1 MNILSFDTS
10 GDTSSISSKL
20 GDDLLSFQISH
31 QRKERPDWEN
41 FLNHIGIF
49 SNEDIKRFDLLVFG
63 RGPGSYTAIRSSA
76 TFLKAISHTNKIPL
90 MAVSNMES
98 LAYKYFQNNKTS
110 DDISVLLN
118 SDIQDEFFYGK
129 FNFAKNSN
137 PHEELLTN
145 KEAQYQA
152 LTASSEIII
161 GNGNDI
167 SNKEYLKSN
176 AEDHLKLAEHLY
188 DAKFEYRAID
198 ANPVYLKPTNY
209 KKAK

>member
-1 MNILSFDTS
+1 MNILSIDTS
-10 GDTSSISSKL
+10 GDSSSISSKI

-41 FLNHIGIF
+41 FLNQIDIF

-90 MAVSNMES
+90 MAVSNMQS

-176 AEDHLKLAEHLY
+176 AEDHLKLAEYLY

-198 ANPVYLKPTNY
+198 ANPVYLKPTKY

>member
-1 MNILSFDTS
+1 MNILSIDTS
-10 GDTSSISSKL
+10 GDSSSISSKI

-41 FLNHIGIF
+41 LLNHIDIF

-98 LAYKYFQNNKTS
+98 LAYKYFNKNITT
-110 DDISVLLN
+110 DDISVLIN

-129 FNFAKNSN
+129 FNFNKKTK
-137 PHEELLTN
+137 PYEKLLTN
-145 KEAQYQA
+145 KAEYRA
-152 LTASSEIII
+152 LIASAEIII

-167 SNKEYLKSN
+167 SNTEYLKSN
-176 AEDHLKLAEHLY
+176 AEDHLKLAEHMY
-188 DAKFEYRAID
+188 DTKFEYKAID

>member
-1 MNILSFDTS
+1 MNILSIDTS
-10 GDTSSISSKL
+10 GDSSSISSKI

-41 FLNHIGIF
+41 FLDHIGIF

-76 TFLKAISHTNKIPL
+76 TFLKAISHINKIPL
-90 MAVSNMES
+90 MAVSNMKS
-98 LAYKYFQNNKTS
+98 LAYKYFQNNKTT
-110 DDISVLLN
+110 DDISVLIN

-129 FNFAKNSN
+129 FNFNKKSK
-137 PHEELLTN
+137 PHEGLLTN

-152 LTASSEIII
+152 LIASTEIII
-161 GNGNDI
+161 GNGYDI
-167 SNKEYLKSN
+167 SNSEYLKSN
-176 AEDHLKLAEHLY
+176 AEDHLKLAEHIY

>member
-1 MNILSFDTS
+1 MNILSIDTS
-10 GDTSSISSKL
+10 GDSSSISSKI

-41 FLNHIGIF
+41 LLNHIDIF

-63 RGPGSYTAIRSSA
+63 RGPGSYTAIRGSA

-98 LAYKYFQNNKTS
+98 LAYKYFQNNKAT
-110 DDISVLLN
+110 DDISVLIN

-129 FNFAKNSN
+129 FNFNKKSK

-145 KEAQYQA
+145 QEAQYQA
-152 LTASSEIII
+152 LIASAEIII
-161 GNGNDI
+161 GNGNGI
-167 SNKEYLKSN
+167 SNTEYLKSN
-176 AEDHLKLAEHLY
+176 AEDHLKLAEHMY
-188 DAKFEYRAID
+188 DAKFEYKAID

>member
-98 LAYKYFQNNKTS
+98 LAYKYFQNNKTT
-110 DDISVLLN
+110 DDISVLIN

-129 FNFAKNSN
+129 FNF
-137 PHEELLTN
+137 N
-145 KEAQYQA
+145 KKGY
-152 LTASSEIII
+152 LYVI
-161 GNGNDI
+161 
-167 SNKEYLKSN
+167 NKKDHKCLKSSTCSVKPDKIITVTYDDIKDDIIYID
-176 AEDHLKLAEHLY
+176 ED
-188 DAKFEYRAID
+188 
-198 ANPVYLKPTNY
+198 
-209 KKAK
+209 

>member
-90 MAVSNMES
+90 MALSNMQS

-129 FNFAKNSN
+129 FNFNKKSK
-137 PHEELLTN
+137 PHEELLAN
-145 KEAQYQA
+145 KEDQYKT
-152 LTASSEIII
+152 LMASSKIII

-167 SNKEYLKSN
+167 TNKEYLKSH
-176 AEDHLKLAEHLY
+176 AEDHLKLAAHLY
-188 DAKFEYRAID
+188 DPKLEYKAID

>member
-1 MNILSFDTS
+1 MNILSIDTS
-10 GDTSSISSKL
+10 GDSSSISSKI

-41 FLNHIGIF
+41 LLNQIDII
-49 SNEDIKRFDLLVFG
+49 SNENIKRFNLLVFG

-98 LAYKYFQNNKTS
+98 LAYKYFQNNKTT
-110 DDISVLLN
+110 DDISVLIN

-129 FNFAKNSN
+129 FNFNKKSK

-145 KEAQYQA
+145 KEAQYQT
-152 LTASSEIII
+152 LIASTEIII

-167 SNKEYLKSN
+167 SNTEYLKSN
-176 AEDHLKLAEHLY
+176 AEDHLKLAEHIY
-188 DAKFEYRAID
+188 DAKFKNRAID

-209 KKAK
+209 KKAR

>member
-1 MNILSFDTS
+1 MNILSIDTS
-10 GDTSSISSKL
+10 GDSSSISSKI

-90 MAVSNMES
+90 MALSNMQS

-176 AEDHLKLAEHLY
+176 AEDHLKLAEYLY

>member
-1 MNILSFDTS
+1 MNILSIDTS
-10 GDTSSISSKL
+10 GDSSSISSKI

-49 SNEDIKRFDLLVFG
+49 SNDDIKRFDLLVYG

-98 LAYKYFQNNKTS
+98 LAYKYFQNNKTT
-110 DDISVLLN
+110 DDISVLIN

-137 PHEELLTN
+137 SHEELLTN
-145 KEAQYQA
+145 KEGQYKS
-152 LTASSEIII
+152 LIASTEVII
-161 GNGNDI
+161 GNGNDV
-167 SNKEYLKSN
+167 SNTKYLKSN
-176 AEDHLKLAEHLY
+176 AEDHLKLAEHIY

-209 KKAK
+209 KKAR

>member
-1 MNILSFDTS
+1 MNILSIDTS
-10 GDTSSISSKL
+10 GDSSSISSKI

-31 QRKERPDWEN
+31 QRKDRPDWEN
-41 FLNHIGIF
+41 LLNHIDIF

-98 LAYKYFQNNKTS
+98 LAYKYFQNNKAT
-110 DDISVLLN
+110 DDISVLIN

-129 FNFAKNSN
+129 FNFNKKSK

-152 LTASSEIII
+152 LIASAEIII

-167 SNKEYLKSN
+167 SNTEYLKSN
-176 AEDHLKLAEHLY
+176 AEDHLKLAEHMY
-188 DAKFEYRAID
+188 DAKFEYKVID

>member
-1 MNILSFDTS
+1 MNILSIDTS
-10 GDTSSISSKL
+10 GDSSSISSKI

-49 SNEDIKRFDLLVFG
+49 SNDDIKRFDLLVFG

-98 LAYKYFQNNKTS
+98 LAYKYFQNNKTR
-110 DDISVLLN
+110 DDISVLIN

-137 PHEELLTN
+137 SHEELLTN
-145 KEAQYQA
+145 KEGQYKS
-152 LTASSEIII
+152 LIASTEIII
-161 GNGNDI
+161 GNGNDV
-167 SNKEYLKSN
+167 SNTKYLKSN
-176 AEDHLKLAEHLY
+176 AEDHLKLAEHIY
-188 DAKFEYRAID
+188 DAKFKYRAID

-209 KKAK
+209 KKAR

>member
-1 MNILSFDTS
+1 MNILSIDTS
-10 GDTSSISSKL
+10 GDCSSISSKI

-49 SNEDIKRFDLLVFG
+49 SNKDINEFDLLVFG

-90 MAVSNMES
+90 MAISNMES
-98 LAYKYFQNNKTS
+98 LAYKYFLNNKTT
-110 DDISVLLN
+110 DDISVLTN
-118 SDIQDEFFYGK
+118 SDIEDEFFYGK
-129 FNFAKNSN
+129 FNFNKKSK
-137 PHEELLTN
+137 PHEGLLTN
-145 KEAQYQA
+145 KEDQYKT
-152 LTASSEIII
+152 LMASSKIII

-167 SNKEYLKSN
+167 SNKKYLKSH
-176 AEDHLKLAEHLY
+176 AEDHLKLAAHLY
-188 DAKFEYRAID
+188 DPKLEYKAID

>member
-1 MNILSFDTS
+1 MNILSIDTS
-10 GDTSSISSKL
+10 GDCSSISSKI

-49 SNEDIKRFDLLVFG
+49 SNKDINEFDLLVFG

-90 MAVSNMES
+90 MAISNMES
-98 LAYKYFQNNKTS
+98 LAYKYFLNNKTT
-110 DDISVLLN
+110 DDISVLTN
-118 SDIQDEFFYGK
+118 SDIEDEFFYGK
-129 FNFAKNSN
+129 FNFNKKSK
-137 PHEELLTN
+137 PHEGLLSN
-145 KEAQYQA
+145 KEDQYKT
-152 LTASSEIII
+152 LMASSKIII

-167 SNKEYLKSN
+167 SNKKYLKSH
-176 AEDHLKLAEHLY
+176 AEDHLKLAAHLY
-188 DAKFEYRAID
+188 DPKLEYKAID

>member
-1 MNILSFDTS
+1 MNILSIDTS
-10 GDTSSISSKL
+10 GDSSSISSKI

-98 LAYKYFQNNKTS
+98 LAYKYFQKNKTT
-110 DDISVLLN
+110 DDIFVLIN

-129 FNFAKNSN
+129 FNFNKKSK
-137 PHEELLTN
+137 PHEELLAS
-145 KEAQYQA
+145 KETQYQA
-152 LTASSEIII
+152 LKASTEIII

-176 AEDHLKLAEHLY
+176 AEDHLKLAEYLY

>member
-1 MNILSFDTS
+1 MNILSIDTS
-10 GDTSSISSKL
+10 GDSSSISSKI

-31 QRKERPDWEN
+31 QRKDRPDWEN
-41 FLNHIGIF
+41 LLNHIDIF

-63 RGPGSYTAIRSSA
+63 RGPGSYTAIRGSA

-98 LAYKYFQNNKTS
+98 LAYKYFQNNKTT
-110 DDISVLLN
+110 DDISVLIN

-129 FNFAKNSN
+129 FNFNKKSK
-137 PHEELLTN
+137 PYEELLTN

-152 LTASSEIII
+152 LIASAEIII

-167 SNKEYLKSN
+167 SNTEYLKSN
-176 AEDHLKLAEHLY
+176 AEDHLKLAEHMY
-188 DAKFEYRAID
+188 DAKFEYKAID

>member
-1 MNILSFDTS
+1 MNILSIDTS
-10 GDTSSISSKL
+10 GDSSSISSKI

-49 SNEDIKRFDLLVFG
+49 SNDDIKRFDLLVFG

-98 LAYKYFQNNKTS
+98 LAYKYFQNNKTR
-110 DDISVLLN
+110 DDISVLIN

-137 PHEELLTN
+137 SHEELLTN
-145 KEAQYQA
+145 KEGQYKS
-152 LTASSEIII
+152 LIASTEIII
-161 GNGNDI
+161 GNGNDV
-167 SNKEYLKSN
+167 SNTKYLKSN
-176 AEDHLKLAEHLY
+176 AEDHLKLAEHIY
-188 DAKFEYRAID
+188 DAKFKYRAID